1 MHHFLVINGPN
12 LNALGQREPTIYGTN
27 TLDSLENEVK
37 TFGKERGCHV
47 TCVQSNY
54 EGKIIDWIHDAPKQY
69 QGIVLNPA
77 AFTHYSIAIR
87 DALSS
92 IDLPVIEVHISN
104 VHQREAFRHKSV
116 TAPVVIG
123 QIVGLG
129 FKGYTYALD
138 YLLKTVQK
146 EDKNI

>member
-12 LNALGQREPTIYGTN
+12 LNALGQREPTIYGN
-27 TLDSLENEVK
+27 KTLDSLENEVK

-69 QGIVLNPA
+69 QGIVINPA

-92 IDLPVIEVHISN
+92 IDLPVVEVHISN

-129 FKGYTYALD
+129 FKGYIYALD